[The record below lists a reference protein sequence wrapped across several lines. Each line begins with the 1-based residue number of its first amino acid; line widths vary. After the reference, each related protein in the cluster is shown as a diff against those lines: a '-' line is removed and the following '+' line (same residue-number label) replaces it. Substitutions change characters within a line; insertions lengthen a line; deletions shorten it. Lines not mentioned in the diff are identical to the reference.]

1 MVLRGLGGGEQDEML
16 RELRDRMEQLMH
28 GAAARAAEADVA
40 EDGSAVL
47 RLRTELERLRSE
59 LAKKDAL
66 LQQLQS
72 AHAQVK
78 QVPNQAAPLHATTQA
93 SMPALKAA

>member
-1 MVLRGLGGGEQDEML
+1 ML

-40 EDGSAVL
+40 EDGSTVV
-47 RLRTELERLRSE
+47 RLRAE

-66 LQQLQS
+66 LQQLQA
-72 AHAQVK
+72 AHAQAE
-78 QVPNQAAPLHATTQA
+78 QVPH
-93 SMPALKAA
+93 

>member
-1 MVLRGLGGGEQDEML
+1 ML

-40 EDGSAVL
+40 EDGSTVV
-47 RLRTELERLRSE
+47 RLRAE

-66 LQQLQS
+66 LQQLQA
-72 AHAQVK
+72 AHAQAE
-78 QVPNQAAPLHATTQA
+78 QVPHQESTSACF
-93 SMPALKAA
+93 